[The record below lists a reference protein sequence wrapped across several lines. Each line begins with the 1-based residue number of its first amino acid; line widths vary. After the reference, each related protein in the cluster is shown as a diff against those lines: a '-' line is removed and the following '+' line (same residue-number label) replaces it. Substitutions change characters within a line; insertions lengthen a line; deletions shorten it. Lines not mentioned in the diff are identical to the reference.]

1 MSPTLLKAR
10 QARKIAEIG
19 EALRAA
25 GARSLPAQTE
35 VLGLSRSTTYTI
47 VCAEHKSTGISGKII
62 AQMLR
67 SPRLPSPVRA
77 AIEEYAGEK
86 ASGVYGNN
94 KRQQRRFLSWLDAH
108 RTTGT
113 ARGQD

>member
-1 MSPTLLKAR
+1 MSPTALKAR
-10 QARKIAEIG
+10 QSSKIAEIG
-19 EALRAA
+19 AALHTA
-25 GARSLPAQTE
+25 GICSLPEQVMA
-35 VLGLSRSTTYTI
+35 LGLPRSTTYTI
-47 VCAEHKSTGISGKII
+47 MRAEHKSTGISGKII
-62 AQMLR
+62 AQMLC

-77 AIEEYAGEK
+77 AIEEYAEEK

-113 ARGQD
+113 ARG

>member
-25 GARSLPAQTE
+25 GARSLPAQT
-35 VLGLSRSTTYTI
+35 
-47 VCAEHKSTGISGKII
+47 
-62 AQMLR
+62 QMLR

-94 KRQQRRFLSWLDAH
+94 KRQQRRFLSWLVAH

>member
-1 MSPTLLKAR
+1 MSPILLKAR

-62 AQMLR
+62 AQMLC

-77 AIEEYAGEK
+77 EIEEYAEEK

-113 ARGQD
+113 ARG

>member
-1 MSPTLLKAR
+1 MSPTALKAR
-10 QARKIAEIG
+10 QASKIAEIG
-19 EALRAA
+19 AALHTA
-25 GARSLPAQTE
+25 GICSLPEQVMA
-35 VLGLSRSTTYTI
+35 LGLPRSTTYTI
-47 VCAEHKSTGISGKII
+47 MRAEHKSTGISGKII
-62 AQMLR
+62 AQMLC

>member
-1 MSPTLLKAR
+1 MSPTVLKAH
-10 QARKIAEIG
+10 QTQKIAEIS

-25 GARSLPAQTE
+25 GARTLPEQTE
-35 VLGLSRSTTYTI
+35 MLGLPRSTTYTI
-47 VCAEHKSTGISGKII
+47 MRAEHKSTGISGKII
-62 AQMLR
+62 AQMLC

-94 KRQQRRFLSWLDAH
+94 KR
-108 RTTGT
+108 
-113 ARGQD
+113 